1 MQQIKNTRIN
11 VFNNTKSSKTLGFK
25 SNEDNQY
32 VSVRQSNIESL
43 KVPLGVGMLASHCTF
58 LDKSKEQ
65 LKNDLK
71 SLKNKTFGNGFNV
84 IATIGTIIIA
94 CGLGKTIA
102 DYYNNKKQTV
112 LKFKKENNE
121 TNEKA
126 IKRNLVINT
135 IIQSTTVFVSNFL
148 FGCFN
153 IKNNR
158 KMVLE
163 RSGGFALMA
172 SAVWAIISTLSN
184 YKTLKNYKNEN
195 Q

>member
-11 VFNNTKSSKTLGFK
+11 VFNKTKSSKTLGFK
-25 SNEDNQY
+25 SNDDNQY

-43 KVPLGVGMLASHCTF
+43 KVPLVLGMLASHCTF

-65 LKNDLK
+65 LKSDLK
-71 SLKNKTFGNGFNV
+71 SLKNKTLGNGFNV
-84 IATIGTIIIA
+84 IATIWTIIIA
-94 CGLGKTIA
+94 CGLSKTIA

-112 LKFKKENNE
+112 LKLKKENNE

-163 RSGGFALMA
+163 RSGGFALAA

>member
-1 MQQIKNTRIN
+1 MQQIKNTRTN

-43 KVPLGVGMLASHCTF
+43 KVPLVLGMLASHCTF

-71 SLKNKTFGNGFNV
+71 SLKNKTWGNGFNV

-94 CGLGKTIA
+94 CGLSKTIA
-102 DYYNNKKQTV
+102 DYYNDKKQTV
-112 LKFKKENNE
+112 LKLKKENNE

>member
-11 VFNNTKSSKTLGFK
+11 VFNKTKSSKTLGFK
-25 SNEDNQY
+25 SNDDNQY

-43 KVPLGVGMLASHCTF
+43 KVPLVLGMLASHCTF

-71 SLKNKTFGNGFNV
+71 SLKNKTLGNGFNV

-94 CGLGKTIA
+94 CGLSKTIA
-102 DYYNNKKQTV
+102 DYYNDKKQTV
-112 LKFKKENNE
+112 LKLKKENNE

-163 RSGGFALMA
+163 RSGCFALMA

>member
-11 VFNNTKSSKTLGFK
+11 VFNKTKSSKTLGFK

-43 KVPLGVGMLASHCTF
+43 KVPLVLGMLASHCTF

-71 SLKNKTFGNGFNV
+71 SLKNKTLGNGFNV

-94 CGLGKTIA
+94 CGLSKTIA
-102 DYYNNKKQTV
+102 DYYNDKKQTV
-112 LKFKKENNE
+112 LKLKKENNE

-163 RSGGFALMA
+163 RSGCFALMA

>member
-1 MQQIKNTRIN
+1 MI
-11 VFNNTKSSKTLGFK
+11 
-25 SNEDNQY
+25 
-32 VSVRQSNIESL
+32 
-43 KVPLGVGMLASHCTF
+43 
-58 LDKSKEQ
+58 
-65 LKNDLK
+65 
-71 SLKNKTFGNGFNV
+71 
-84 IATIGTIIIA
+84 
-94 CGLGKTIA
+94 
-102 DYYNNKKQTV
+102 KKQVV

-158 KMVLE
+158 KTVLE
-163 RSGGFALMA
+163 RSSGFALAA

-195 Q
+195 

>member
-11 VFNNTKSSKTLGFK
+11 VFNKTKSSKTLGFK
-25 SNEDNQY
+25 SNDDNQY

-43 KVPLGVGMLASHCTF
+43 KVPLVLGMLASHCTF

-65 LKNDLK
+65 LKSDLK
-71 SLKNKTFGNGFNV
+71 SLKNKTLGNGFNV

-94 CGLGKTIA
+94 CGLSKTIA

-112 LKFKKENNE
+112 LKLKKENNE

-163 RSGGFALMA
+163 RSGGFALAA

>member
-25 SNEDNQY
+25 SNDNQY

-43 KVPLGVGMLASHCTF
+43 KVPLVLGMLASHCTF

-65 LKNDLK
+65 LKSDLK
-71 SLKNKTFGNGFNV
+71 SLKNKTLGSGFNV
-84 IATIGTIIIA
+84 IATIGAIIIA

-102 DYYNNKKQTV
+102 DYHNDKKQTV

-126 IKRNLVINT
+126 IKRNLVVNT

-158 KMVLE
+158 KTVLE
-163 RSGGFALMA
+163 RSSGFALAA

-195 Q
+195 

>member
-25 SNEDNQY
+25 SNDNQY

-43 KVPLGVGMLASHCTF
+43 KVPLVLGMLASHCTF

-65 LKNDLK
+65 LKSDLK
-71 SLKNKTFGNGFNV
+71 SLKNKTLGSGFNV
-84 IATIGTIIIA
+84 IATIGAIIIA

-102 DYYNNKKQTV
+102 NYYNDKKQVV

-126 IKRNLVINT
+126 IKRNLVVNT

-158 KMVLE
+158 KTVLE
-163 RSGGFALMA
+163 RSSGFALAA

-195 Q
+195 

>member
-11 VFNNTKSSKTLGFK
+11 VFNKTKSSKTLGFK
-25 SNEDNQY
+25 SNDDNQY

-43 KVPLGVGMLASHCTF
+43 KVPLVLGMLASHCTF

-65 LKNDLK
+65 LKSDLK
-71 SLKNKTFGNGFNV
+71 SLKNKTLGNGFNV

-94 CGLGKTIA
+94 CGLSKTIA

-112 LKFKKENNE
+112 LKLKKENNE

-163 RSGGFALMA
+163 RSGCFALMA

>member
-11 VFNNTKSSKTLGFK
+11 VFNKTKSSKTLGFK
-25 SNEDNQY
+25 SNDDNQY

-43 KVPLGVGMLASHCTF
+43 KVPLVLGMLASHCTF

-65 LKNDLK
+65 LKSDLK
-71 SLKNKTFGNGFNV
+71 SLKNKTLGNGFNV

-94 CGLGKTIA
+94 CGLSKTIA

-112 LKFKKENNE
+112 LKLKKENNE

>member
-11 VFNNTKSSKTLGFK
+11 VFNKTKSSKTLGFK
-25 SNEDNQY
+25 SNDDNQY

-43 KVPLGVGMLASHCTF
+43 KVPLVLGMLASHCTF

-71 SLKNKTFGNGFNV
+71 SLKNKTLGNGFNV

-94 CGLGKTIA
+94 CGLSKTIA
-102 DYYNNKKQTV
+102 DYYNDKKQTV
-112 LKFKKENNE
+112 LKLKKENNE

>member
-43 KVPLGVGMLASHCTF
+43 KVPLVLGMLASHCTF

-71 SLKNKTFGNGFNV
+71 SLKNKTLGNGFNV

-94 CGLGKTIA
+94 CGLSKTIA
-102 DYYNNKKQTV
+102 DYYNDKKQTV
-112 LKFKKENNE
+112 LKLKKENNE

-163 RSGGFALMA
+163 RSGGFALAA

>member
-43 KVPLGVGMLASHCTF
+43 KVPLVLGMLASHCTF

-71 SLKNKTFGNGFNV
+71 SLKNKTLGNGFNV

-94 CGLGKTIA
+94 CGLSKTIA
-102 DYYNNKKQTV
+102 DYYNDKKQTV
-112 LKFKKENNE
+112 LKLKKENNE

-135 IIQSTTVFVSNFL
+135 IIQSTTVFISNFL

>member
-43 KVPLGVGMLASHCTF
+43 KVPLVLGMLASHCTF

-71 SLKNKTFGNGFNV
+71 SLKNKTLGNGFNV

-94 CGLGKTIA
+94 CGLSKTIA
-102 DYYNNKKQTV
+102 DYYNDKKQTV
-112 LKFKKENNE
+112 LKLKKENNE

>member
-11 VFNNTKSSKTLGFK
+11 VFNNTKSSKTLCFK

-43 KVPLGVGMLASHCTF
+43 KVPLVLGMLASHCTF

-65 LKNDLK
+65 LKSDLK
-71 SLKNKTFGNGFNV
+71 SLKNKTLGNGFNV

-94 CGLGKTIA
+94 CGLSKTIA

-112 LKFKKENNE
+112 LKLKKENNE

>member
-1 MQQIKNTRIN
+1 MQQIKNTRTN

-43 KVPLGVGMLASHCTF
+43 KVPLVLGMLASHCTF

-65 LKNDLK
+65 LKSDLK
-71 SLKNKTFGNGFNV
+71 SLKNKTLGNGFNV

-94 CGLGKTIA
+94 CGLSKTIA
-102 DYYNNKKQTV
+102 DYYNDKKQTV
-112 LKFKKENNE
+112 LKLKKENNE

>member
-43 KVPLGVGMLASHCTF
+43 KVPLVLGMLASHCTF

-65 LKNDLK
+65 LKSDLK
-71 SLKNKTFGNGFNV
+71 SLKNKTLGNGFNV

-94 CGLGKTIA
+94 CGLSKTIA
-102 DYYNNKKQTV
+102 DYYNDKKQTV
-112 LKFKKENNE
+112 LKLKKENNE

>member
-1 MQQIKNTRIN
+1 MQQIKNTRTN

-43 KVPLGVGMLASHCTF
+43 KVPLVLGMLASHCTF

-71 SLKNKTFGNGFNV
+71 SLKNKTLGNGFNV

-94 CGLGKTIA
+94 CGLSKTIA
-102 DYYNNKKQTV
+102 DYYNDKKQTV
-112 LKFKKENNE
+112 LKLKKENNE